1 MLIGRKTVVNPQKTS
16 HQNSCSTPKTACTD
30 FIMTSQSNGA
40 HGGGLL
46 AIAEDIVQQT
56 QRIARYLEANGLERP
71 TFASNCTSRPETLEY
86 AKLQGELKRSLEDLQ
101 YLVEGPKRHFRN
113 LACQGYELA
122 AVSVALDFDFFS
134 IVPAEGSISLAD
146 LAERAGVDYD
156 RTSRIV
162 RLLATESIFTEPAP
176 GYVAHNPSS
185 YLLHKDEEIRATL
198 HYTVDEMLKAATATA
213 DTVKASPKTYDSAVT
228 PFTTRH
234 GLPIFNFYEKDTLR
248 SIRFAKAMAGWA
260 KLNLNIDALK
270 DSFPWG
276 SLNGTVVDVGGGSGK
291 VSITLA
297 QVSMQLALT
306 PYLFSLAY
314 PPFSPYRPQSF
325 PNLSFIVQ
333 DSADMHVAGQSL
345 LTDETRG
352 RVTFMQHSFF
362 DPQPVGDAAA
372 FILRACALNWC
383 DARVVDMFRALVP
396 GLERCKP
403 GTPLLI
409 NDMILPEQGVL
420 ARDVERGMR
429 QIDMIMLVGFGG
441 KLRTADE
448 FEALLK
454 QADERYEIRSVRPEG
469 LMGLVEARL
478 RR

>member
-1 MLIGRKTVVNPQKTS
+1 MP
-16 HQNSCSTPKTACTD
+16 
-30 FIMTSQSNGA
+30 SQSNGA
-40 HGGGLL
+40 LGSGLL
-46 AIAEDIVQQT
+46 AVAEDIVQQT
-56 QRIARYLEANGLERP
+56 QRIVKYLNANNIEQP
-71 TFASNCTSRPETLEY
+71 TFATDDTIRPETLDY

-122 AVSVALDFDFFS
+122 AISVALDFNFFS
-134 IVPAEGSISLAD
+134 IVPAEGKISLEE
-146 LAERAGVDYD
+146 LAERAGVDLD
-156 RTSRIV
+156 RTTRIV
-162 RLLATESIFTEPAP
+162 RLLATESIFREPTP

-198 HYTVDEMLKAATATA
+198 HYTLDEMFKAATATA
-213 DTVKASPKTYDSAVT
+213 DNVKASPKSYDSAVT

-234 GLPIFNFYEKDTLR
+234 GLPIFNFYEKDTQR
-248 SIRFAKAMAGWA
+248 SI
-260 KLNLNIDALK
+260 LNLNIDALK

-276 SLNGTVVDVGGGSGK
+276 DLDGTVVDVGGGSGK

-297 QVSMQLALT
+297 K
-306 PYLFSLAY
+306 
-314 PPFSPYRPQSF
+314 SF
-325 PNLSFIVQ
+325 PNLKFIVQ

-345 LTDETRG
+345 LTDDTRG

-383 DARVVDMFRALVP
+383 DARVVDMLRALVP
-396 GLERCKP
+396 GLKRSKP

-420 ARDVERGMR
+420 TRDVERGMR
-429 QIDMIMLVGFGG
+429 QIDLIMLVGFGG

-469 LMGLVEARL
+469 LMGLIEAHL
-478 RR
+478 RH

>member
-1 MLIGRKTVVNPQKTS
+1 MP
-16 HQNSCSTPKTACTD
+16 
-30 FIMTSQSNGA
+30 SQSNGA
-40 HGGGLL
+40 HGSGLL
-46 AIAEDIVQQT
+46 ALAEDIVQQT
-56 QRIARYLEANGLERP
+56 QRIVKYLNSNNLEQP
-71 TFASNCTSRPETLEY
+71 TFASDDATRPETLDY

-122 AVSVALDFDFFS
+122 AISVALDFDFFS
-134 IVPAEGSISLAD
+134 IVPAEGKISLEELAD
-146 LAERAGVDYD
+146 RAGVDLD
-156 RTSRIV
+156 RTTRIV
-162 RLLATESIFTEPAP
+162 RLLATESIFREPTP

-198 HYTVDEMLKAATATA
+198 HYTLDEMFKAATATA
-213 DTVKASPKTYDSAVT
+213 DNVKVSPKNYDSTVT

-234 GLPIFNFYEKDTLR
+234 GLPIFNFYEKDTQR

-276 SLNGTVVDVGGGSGK
+276 NLNGTVVDVGGGSGK

-297 QVSMQLALT
+297 KT
-306 PYLFSLAY
+306 
-314 PPFSPYRPQSF
+314 F
-325 PNLSFIVQ
+325 PNLNFIVQ

-345 LTDETRG
+345 LTDDTRG

-396 GLERCKP
+396 GLESSKP

-420 ARDVERGMR
+420 TRDVERGMR
-429 QIDMIMLVGFGG
+429 QIDLIMLVGFG
-441 KLRTADE
+441 
-448 FEALLK
+448 
-454 QADERYEIRSVRPEG
+454 EI
-469 LMGLVEARL
+469 
-478 RR
+478 